1 MLSRREWL
9 SLTLATG
16 AAATF
21 DRAWL
26 SAQQPLIMRAVPSS
40 NERLPIVG
48 LGSSATFSQVA
59 RSRDVTALKDVL
71 KALVERGAHGVR
83 HGARLWRV

>member
-1 MLSRREWL
+1 MLSHSEWL

-48 LGSSATFSQVA
+48 ARRLGDLFA
-59 RSRDVTALKDVL
+59 K
-71 KALVERGAHGVR
+71 GAGVR
-83 HGARLWRV
+83 CDRG

>member
-16 AAATF
+16 AAAAF

-26 SAQQPLIMRAVPSS
+26 SAQQPLIMRAVPGS
-40 NERLPIVG
+40 N
-48 LGSSATFSQVA
+48 
-59 RSRDVTALKDVL
+59 
-71 KALVERGAHGVR
+71 
-83 HGARLWRV
+83 